1 MTESDTYLRNP
12 TLECIAS
19 RHRRECLLALNR
31 WGSTLPLKQLAAY
44 LAATEQETSSL
55 GTTEI
60 EAMQVQLTHI
70 HLPALESADFISWK
84 EDDDVVQIATHPA
97 LDDPRFEQLLKI
109 NADDVDAILSALS
122 HEYRRITLTVLEAE
136 QTKSRTELAHEIRH
150 RLPETVHRELPS
162 AEEIGLLLHHVH
174 LPTLDEIDVIDFDPA
189 TDDVSFNDHPVL
201 ERIFAIIFERDDS
214 AVEKLDGFLEGLADS
229 YQEASRG
236 TNSKADWP
244 HFWNDPYYG

>member
-1 MTESDTYLRNP
+1 M
-12 TLECIAS
+12 
-19 RHRRECLLALNR
+19 
-31 WGSTLPLKQLAAY
+31 KQLAAY
-44 LAATEQETSSL
+44 LAAAERGTSSL

-60 EAMQVQLTHI
+60 EAMQMQLSHV
-70 HLPALESADFISWK
+70 HLPALEAAGFISW
-84 EDDDVVQIATHPA
+84 EENDGVVQIATHPA
-97 LDDPRFEQLLKI
+97 LDDPRFERLLKI

-150 RLPETVHRELPS
+150 RLPVTVRRELPS
-162 AEEIGLLLHHVH
+162 AEEIGLLLYHVH
-174 LPTLDEIDVIDFDPA
+174 LPSLDEINVINFDPA
-189 TDDVSFNDHPVL
+189 TGDVSYIDHPVL
-201 ERIFAIIFERDDS
+201 ERVFTIIFERDDS
-214 AVEKLDGFLEGLADS
+214 AVEKLDGFLNGLADS